1 LSEKKLPESKNT
13 ILDSKLINIKTETDI
28 IKKNRKF
35 QVSNSY
41 PLDFDQLA
49 RVLNFLYENRDATKI
64 KRTVIQEETGFA
76 DRHVESLISMG
87 TAIGLIK
94 PNRQILSP
102 VGLLVAE
109 HDIFIEQ
116 KGTLQW
122 CHYIGAG
129 SYHNLIWFDIFNKL
143 LRENQPMTQE
153 EWKSFFR
160 NELAGRYSKRTLS
173 KGVTE
178 EIEFIVDAYLNRNFS
193 KIGLLLQT
201 QTGGLYCK
209 RYTDF
214 EPLILAAMIYDYCGR
229 NEASLI
235 QIDSVTTEP
244 GAPPVLFGL
253 DATTF
258 RQLVEELHN
267 HGWLRYETT
276 HKLDQIRLK
285 PGYGALEFLIAFYEE
300 RPPQASTDQTG

>member
-1 LSEKKLPESKNT
+1 LDGKADNNEQEKTNH
-13 ILDSKLINIKTETDI
+13 
-28 IKKNRKF
+28 RKF

-49 RVLNFLYENRDATKI
+49 RVLNFLYENRYGKKI
-64 KRTVIQEETGFA
+64 KRTVIQEGTGFA

-87 TAIGLIK
+87 TAMGLIK
-94 PNRQILSP
+94 PNLQILSP
-102 VGLLVAE
+102 VGFLVSE

-129 SYHNLIWFDIFNKL
+129 SYHNLIWFDIFNHL
-143 LRENQPMTQE
+143 LQEEQPMTQE
-153 EWKSFFR
+153 EWNDRFR
-160 NELAGRYSKRTLS
+160 SNLAGKYSKRTLG

-178 EIEFIVDAYLNRNFS
+178 EVQFIVDAYLNRNFS
-193 KIGLLLQT
+193 KIGLMLET
-201 QTGGLYCK
+201 HNGGLYLK

-214 EPLILAAMIYDYCGR
+214 EPLVLTAMIYNYCYI
-229 NEASLI
+229 NETSLF
-235 QIDSVTTEP
+235 QVEEMTTKL

-253 DATTF
+253 DLRTF
-258 RQLVEELHN
+258 RQMVEDLHSR
-267 HGWLRYETT
+267 GWLRYETT

-285 PGYGALEFLIAFYEE
+285 PGYSALEFIAAYYDE
-300 RPPQASTDQTG
+300 RPPQVNPEHSG